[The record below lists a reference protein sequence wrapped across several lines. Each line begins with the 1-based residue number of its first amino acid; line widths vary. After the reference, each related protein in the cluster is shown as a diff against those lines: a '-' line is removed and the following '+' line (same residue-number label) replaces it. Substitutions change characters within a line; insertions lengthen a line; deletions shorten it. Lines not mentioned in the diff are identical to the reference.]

1 MPDAN
6 PARILV
12 VDDTEGTR
20 YSLVRMLQRAQYHVS
35 EATTGSEA
43 LRLSAEKPDLIILDI
58 NLPDLDGFEVCRR
71 VKGNPSTASIPVM
84 HMSATYVD
92 SENRATGLE
101 RGADGYLTWPIEP
114 RELVAHIEAL
124 LRARRAEREAREKEE
139 LIRVTLSSIRDGVI
153 ATDSSGR
160 INFLNAM
167 AQTLTGWSSEDAVG
181 RTLSE
186 VLQIINEESRQPV
199 ENPVDETLEEN
210 HGVGLANHTV
220 LISRDGTE
228 RVIEDSAAPIR
239 DADGNTVGAVM
250 VFRDVTERKR
260 AEKASKEESQRK
272 DEFLAMLAH
281 ELRNPLA
288 PIRSAVHVLNLVE
301 SSSSQAHEAR
311 AVISRQVEHLVR
323 LVDDLLDM
331 SRISKGMIKLQKER
345 TDLAVVLTRAVEGC
359 RPLIDARR
367 HVLKVTMPDRFMPI
381 TGDAVRLA
389 QVFLNLLNNAAK
401 YTPEGGR
408 IELSVKLEE
417 EPDRRPIAQVR
428 VKDTGVGIAPEMLP
442 KVFDLFTQVNQ
453 TLDRSEGGL
462 GIGLTL
468 ARRLTEMHGG
478 TIASSSKGQGQG
490 SEFIVHL
497 PLSSPEQRDEEQKQ
511 NLDPAQSHAKLAHLP
526 EGRRILVID
535 DNRDSAESL
544 ATFLRL
550 LGNDVRTAYE
560 GRHGVVIAASYRPD
574 VVLLD
579 LGLPGLNG
587 YEVAKQLRALPG
599 QTEVQLV
606 AMTGFGREQDR
617 QNTKKTGF
625 HEHLV
630 KPVDL
635 DSLQILLGSLPAH

>member
-1 MPDAN
+1 
-6 PARILV
+6 
-12 VDDTEGTR
+12 
-20 YSLVRMLQRAQYHVS
+20 MLQRAKYHVS
-35 EATTGSEA
+35 EATTGSDA
-43 LRLSAEKPDLIILDI
+43 LRLSAEMPDLIILDI

-71 VKGNPSTASIPVM
+71 VKNNPTTASIPVM
-84 HMSATYVD
+84 HMSATHVD

-114 RELVAHIEAL
+114 RELVANIEAL

-139 LIRVTLSSIRDGVI
+139 LLRVTLSSIRDGVI

-167 AQTLTGWSSEDAVG
+167 AQTLTGWGSEDAVG
-181 RTLSE
+181 RPLSD
-186 VLQIINEESRQPV
+186 VFHIISEESRQLV
-199 ENPVDETLEEN
+199 ENPADETLEAN
-210 HGVGLANHTV
+210 HRIGLANHTV

-228 RVIEDSAAPIR
+228 RIIEDSAAPIR
-239 DADGNTVGAVM
+239 DAEGNTVGAVM
-250 VFRDVTERKR
+250 VFRDVTERTR
-260 AEKASKEESQRK
+260 AERARKEESQRK

-331 SRISKGMIKLQKER
+331 SRISKGMIKLHKVR
-345 TDLAVVLTRAVEGC
+345 TDLTVVLARAVEGC

-367 HVLKVTMPDRFMPI
+367 HVLRVTMPDRFIPI

-401 YTPEGGR
+401 YTPEGGL
-408 IELSVKLEE
+408 IELSVNVEE
-417 EPDRRPIAQVR
+417 EPGHRSIAQVR
-428 VKDTGVGIAPEMLP
+428 VKDTGIGIAPEMLH

-453 TLDRSEGGL
+453 TLDRPEGGL

-478 TIASSSKGQGQG
+478 TIASESKGQGQG
-490 SEFIVHL
+490 SEFIVQL
-497 PLSSPEQRDEEQKQ
+497 PLSSPEERDEEQEQ
-511 NLDPAQSHAKLAHLP
+511 ILDAAESHTRLAHVP
-526 EGRRILVID
+526 KGRRILVID

-544 ATFLRL
+544 ATYLRL

-560 GRHGVVIAASYRPD
+560 GRHGVMIAASYRPD

-599 QTEVQLV
+599 QSKVLFV

-617 QNTKKTGF
+617 LNTKKAGF
-625 HEHLV
+625 HQHLV
-630 KPVDL
+630 KPIDL
-635 DSLQILLGSLPAH
+635 DSLQILLGSLPAQ